1 MTLDRFYLIVNS
13 ASWIERLLPVGLPLV
28 QLRVKDLDEEGTH
41 AEIRRSLTL
50 CRQAGATL
58 IVNDHW
64 QAAIRCGAD
73 WVHLGQEDLDT
84 ADIPALRA
92 AGIRIGISTHTPA
105 ELDRALAFAPDY
117 VALGPIYEAR
127 GKKVD
132 YPTQGLARIGE
143 WRQRVSCPLV
153 AIGGITLDT
162 APAVFAA
169 GADSVCV
176 ITDVLGAADPE
187 ARCTAWLTARQSWPR
202 V

>member
-28 QLRVKDLDEEGTH
+28 QLRVKDLDEDSTQ
-41 AEIRRSLTL
+41 AEIRRSLIL
-50 CRQAGATL
+50 CKQAGATL

-84 ADIPALRA
+84 ADIAALRA
-92 AGIRIGISTHTPA
+92 VGIRIGISTHTPA
-105 ELDRALAFAPDY
+105 ELDRALALAPDY

-132 YPTQGLARIGE
+132 YPTQGLARISE

-153 AIGGITLDT
+153 AIGGVTLET

-176 ITDVLGAADPE
+176 ITDVLGATDPE
-187 ARCTAWLTARQSWPR
+187 ARCAAWLAARASWAR
-202 V
+202 S